1 MMAPLLQVQNLSVSV
16 GTLKLVDDVSFS
28 LDAGDWLMVA
38 GPNGAGKSTL
48 LAALSH
54 GMPCRGRVLI
64 DGRDAAALPPK
75 AFARAL
81 GVLAQQ
87 HSVNYDFTVEE
98 VVSMG
103 RYCHR
108 GGLLAPRSDEDARQV
123 DLALEQTGLSAQ
135 RRQSVLTLSGGEL
148 QRTFLAQLFAQDPK
162 ILLLDEPTNH
172 LDLQYQA
179 QLFGLIEQWRR
190 QPGRAVLSVVH
201 DLSLARLYG
210 NQVLLMHKSHVIA
223 SGDKQSAFT
232 REILDSVYQMDVYAW
247 METLYTQ
254 WNPQ

>member
-1 MMAPLLQVQNLSVSV
+1 MALLDVQDLSVTIH
-16 GTLKLVDDVSFS
+16 GLQLVDSVSFT
-28 LDAGDWLMVA
+28 LEAGDWLMVA

-48 LAALSH
+48 LAALTR
-54 GMPCRGRVLI
+54 GMPYTGRVSLA
-64 DGRDAAALPPK
+64 GRDAAALPPK
-75 AFARAL
+75 AFARTL

-87 HSVNYDFTVEE
+87 HSLNYDFTVEE

-108 GGLLAPRSDEDARQV
+108 GGVLAPHSDEDAAQIQ
-123 DLALEQTGLSAQ
+123 LALERTGLAAQ
-135 RRQSVLTLSGGEL
+135 RGQSVLTLSGGEL

-172 LDLQYQA
+172 LDIQYQA
-179 QLFGLIEQWRR
+179 QLFELIEQWRR

-210 NQVLLMHKSHVIA
+210 NRAMLMHRSHVVAI
-223 SGDKQSAFT
+223 GDKQSTFT
-232 REILDSVYQMDVYAW
+232 RENLEHIYQMDVYAW
-247 METLYTQ
+247 MDRLHAPWKQ
-254 WNPQ
+254 G

>member
-1 MMAPLLQVQNLSVSV
+1 MAPLLQVQNVSVSV
-16 GTLKLVDDVSFS
+16 GSLKLVDDVSFH

-48 LAALSH
+48 LAALSR
-54 GMPCRGRVLI
+54 GMPYRGRVLVE
-64 DGRDAAALPPK
+64 GRNAAAMPSK

-81 GVLAQQ
+81 GMLAQQ
-87 HSVNYDFTVEE
+87 HSVNYEFTVEE

-108 GGLLAPRSDEDARQV
+108 GGLLAPRSDEDAWYV
-123 DLALEQTGLSAQ
+123 DLALEQTGLTAQ

-148 QRTFLAQLFAQDPK
+148 QRAFLAQLFAQDPK

-179 QLFGLIEQWRR
+179 QLFELIEQWRR

-210 NQVLLMHKSHVIA
+210 NKALLMHKSHVIA
-223 SGDKQSAFT
+223 CGDKQSTFT
-232 REILDSVYQMDVYAW
+232 PKTLNSIYQMDVYAW
-247 METLYTQ
+247 MDKLYSP
-254 WNPQ
+254 WNVQ